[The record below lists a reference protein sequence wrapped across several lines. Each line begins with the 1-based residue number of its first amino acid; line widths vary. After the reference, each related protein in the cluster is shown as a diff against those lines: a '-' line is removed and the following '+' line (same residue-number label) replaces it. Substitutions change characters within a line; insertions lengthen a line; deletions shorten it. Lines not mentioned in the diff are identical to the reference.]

1 MTETAAPSAHAPSVS
16 VPPAAAEAPSAAR
29 PPHVPEK
36 FWDARAGAVRLEA
49 LLKSYLE
56 LEKRLGA
63 ASPPVAPP
71 AAARLPETAE
81 GYCIACDHGLFGPDP
96 EINARLHAAGFTP
109 DQAQLLYDLAAERL
123 VPLLGEMA
131 AEFQAERELDRLVA
145 RFGGPEGWAAVSQQI
160 LAWAGRNLPAP
171 VVAALA
177 GTADGVLALHRMMTG
192 AEPAALPGGGTGAGD
207 AADLHRMVGD
217 PRYWRDR
224 DPGFIAQVT
233 EGFRRA
239 YGS

>member
-1 MTETAAPSAHAPSVS
+1 MTETAAPSL
-16 VPPAAAEAPSAAR
+16 PPAAVEAPSAAAR

-63 ASPPVAPP
+63 ASP
-71 AAARLPETAE
+71 AARPAPPETAE
-81 GYCIACDHGLFGPDP
+81 GYCIACDHGLFAPDP